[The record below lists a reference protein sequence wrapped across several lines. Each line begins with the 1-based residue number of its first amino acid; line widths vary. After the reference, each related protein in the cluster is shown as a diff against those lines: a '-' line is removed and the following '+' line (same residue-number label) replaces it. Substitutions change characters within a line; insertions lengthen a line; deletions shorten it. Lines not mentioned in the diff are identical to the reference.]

1 VDSDLLLT
9 NHVLRRR
16 GGFYESAY
24 RAMRTGVT
32 MTLTSLSAS
41 IVMALTAA
49 ILGIDLLTAIGTV
62 LAFGL
67 ATDLMNTYL
76 FNLGLLR
83 WYRGLDA

>member
-1 VDSDLLLT
+1 
-9 NHVLRRR
+9 
-16 GGFYESAY
+16 
-24 RAMRTGVT
+24 MRTGVT

-41 IVMALTAA
+41 IVMAISAA
-49 ILGIDLLTAIGTV
+49 VLGIDLLTAIGTV